1 MCSQLQMPILCLYFS
16 SCHRHSFCIENL
28 LSDISSFFGKH
39 IKLFNMLE
47 HLIYVNTWYPK
58 YEVELAEQTHYT
70 AFASQKPQPVAQ
82 QQPQKVE
89 QPKKQEQVRVI

>member
-1 MCSQLQMPILCLYFS
+1 
-16 SCHRHSFCIENL
+16 
-28 LSDISSFFGKH
+28 
-39 IKLFNMLE
+39 MLE

-70 AFASQKPQPVAQ
+70 AFVSQKPQPVTQQVQ

-89 QPKKQEQVRVI
+89 QPKKQEQVRVV